1 MQADGETLV
10 RLQCWVCPLQP
21 IISDYIR
28 LNLDLD
34 WEGLR

>member
-1 MQADGETLV
+1 
-10 RLQCWVCPLQP
+10 VCPLQP